1 MPNISPKIHTM
12 QFLFKLSPILKRQLT
27 AKARANGVTRGEYL
41 RRLIALSDV
50 VQPKQR
56 KLRGPDL
63 ETAAF
68 LSEPLK
74 KGKKAKTILW
84 RKD

>member
-1 MPNISPKIHTM
+1 MPNISPKVQTE
-12 QFLFKLSPILKRQLT
+12 QFLFKLSPRLKRQLT
-27 AKARANGVTRGEYL
+27 ARAQANGCTRGEYL

-50 VQPKQR
+50 VQPKPR

-74 KGKKAKTILW
+74 KGKNRGVK
-84 RKD
+84 